1 MNKCFYIAELN
12 LPSNSAYSVHVFQMC
27 NALAKAEKRV
37 VLIVPYINK
46 NLLNKIKKE
55 YGIKYNFKIV
65 SIFKSK
71 KELNFLRR
79 IYFGNHCLKIINKE
93 LKKPLII
100 SRSIVSSLVLAF
112 NSKFNYLEIHHELK
126 RLTKLLFNIFLI
138 SKKKKYLR
146 YIIINK
152 YLQNFYKFKNKDFLL
167 LDDAVNIEFF
177 KHKKKQIFK
186 NTCGYFG
193 SLTAGKGLEI
203 IKDISLSLEKINF
216 HIYGD
221 LDLLNSK
228 FNYLKKQKNLKFFNH
243 LKYNQIPSAMSQ
255 YDVLLMPY
263 LKSVSVRSNNLDT
276 ANYMS
281 PLKLFEYLACG
292 KIILASKLSAYSH
305 ILRNN
310 HNSILIPND
319 KTKIWVKK
327 VHEVF
332 KNLNQYN
339 HLRKNSLKSAK
350 KYTWDLRVKKINDDF
365 ENLNLNL

>member
-138 SKKKKYLR
+138 SKKK
-146 YIIINK
+146 
-152 YLQNFYKFKNKDFLL
+152 
-167 LDDAVNIEFF
+167 
-177 KHKKKQIFK
+177 
-186 NTCGYFG
+186 
-193 SLTAGKGLEI
+193 
-203 IKDISLSLEKINF
+203 
-216 HIYGD
+216 
-221 LDLLNSK
+221 
-228 FNYLKKQKNLKFFNH
+228 
-243 LKYNQIPSAMSQ
+243 
-255 YDVLLMPY
+255 
-263 LKSVSVRSNNLDT
+263 
-276 ANYMS
+276 
-281 PLKLFEYLACG
+281 
-292 KIILASKLSAYSH
+292 
-305 ILRNN
+305 
-310 HNSILIPND
+310 SILDI
-319 KTKIWVKK
+319 
-327 VHEVF
+327 
-332 KNLNQYN
+332 L
-339 HLRKNSLKSAK
+339 
-350 KYTWDLRVKKINDDF
+350 
-365 ENLNLNL
+365 